1 MKKKTLSSM
10 RQNTDIFRETNR
22 KMTVNCK
29 GLTSSKKVNDPKQR
43 ASVFWG

>member
-1 MKKKTLSSM
+1 M

-29 GLTSSKKVNDPKQR
+29 GLTQENDPKQR